1 MIRVLHLGLGEIGK
15 CTIEALL
22 AQSKHAKLVAAVDI
36 QPAFAGKP
44 LREIFGSSR
53 GRDLGPAGAVKVSG
67 SIREALAAT
76 RGKPDVATMTTGSR
90 TEQVKDTLDE
100 LIDAGVHVVSTCE
113 ELSFPTLRA
122 SKLAAAI
129 DRKAKKRGVVI
140 LGTGVNPGFAMDA
153 FALACTAPCTRVKHI
168 KVIRSLDASK
178 RRQQLQKKVGV
189 GMSVPEIK
197 ALIRKGAIG
206 HVGLQ
211 ESVAMLAAG
220 LGWKLDTIKEKFEPV
235 VADHLVTSEFY
246 HAEPGQVRGMRMT
259 ANGIVGGKKLIE
271 LELTMAFDA
280 DTFDEVI
287 IDGDP
292 PLLVRTKS
300 GFPGDSSTVGMLVN
314 CARLAP
320 SLQPGLRTMMDVL
333 QVRSVGA

>member
-15 CTIEALL
+15 STIEALL
-22 AQSKHAKLVAAVDI
+22 AQAPHAKLVAAVDI
-36 QPAFAGKP
+36 QPALSGKP
-44 LREIFGSSR
+44 LREAFGGTRGRNLGPTGSLKIAGSISDALASSR
-53 GRDLGPAGAVKVSG
+53 A
-67 SIREALAAT
+67 
-76 RGKPDVATMTTGSR
+76 KPTVATMTTGSH
-90 TEQVKDTLDE
+90 TEQVKGTLDE
-100 LIDAGVHVVSTCE
+100 LINAGIHVVSTCE
-113 ELSFPTLRA
+113 ELSFPSLRA
-122 SKLAAAI
+122 SKLAAEI
-129 DRKAKKRGVVI
+129 DRKAKKKGVVI

-153 FALACTAPCTRVKHI
+153 FALACTAPCTRVTHI
-168 KVIRSLDASK
+168 KVLRSLDASK

-189 GMSVPEIK
+189 GMSVAEIR

-211 ESVAMLAAG
+211 ESVAMIAAG
-220 LGWKLDTIKEKFEPV
+220 LGWKLDSIREKFEPV

-246 HAEPGQVRGMRMT
+246 RAEPGQVRGMRMM
-259 ANGIVGGKKLIE
+259 AAGIVRGKKLVE

-300 GFPGDSSTVGMLVN
+300 GFPGDASTVGMLVN

-320 SLQPGLRTMMDVL
+320 SLPPGLRTMTDVL
-333 QVRSVGA
+333 QVRSIGA